1 MPLLAGWFL
10 TIFTNVATLFLK
22 FLSRR
27 FAIVAAVTA
36 VIISMT
42 LALSLVLKGLL
53 AGLAIYVNTVLP
65 STFVMGFASVMPN
78 NFEFCI
84 GIMASTKVTIWA
96 YNFNKDLLKM
106 YLGGI

>member
-10 TIFTNVATLFLK
+10 TIFTNIAGFFLK

-27 FAIVAAVTA
+27 FAIVASVTA
-36 VIISMT
+36 VIIGMT
-42 LALSLVLKGLL
+42 VALSLLLKGML
-53 AGLAIYVNTVLP
+53 AGLAVYANTVFP
-65 STFVMGFASVMPN
+65 PTFVVGFASVMPE
-78 NFEFCI
+78 NFEVCI
-84 GIMASTKVTIWA
+84 GLMASTRVSIWA